1 MWKALFG
8 RFFKW
13 GVAHAMEEAQIELAK
28 NPHIESTVTETVAAQ
43 VVGALKGRLPK

>member
-13 GVAHAMEEAQIELAK
+13 GVAHAMEEAQKELQN
-28 NPHIESTVTETVAAQ
+28 NPRVVSDVSEIVTAQ
-43 VVGALKGRLPK
+43 VADALKKRLP